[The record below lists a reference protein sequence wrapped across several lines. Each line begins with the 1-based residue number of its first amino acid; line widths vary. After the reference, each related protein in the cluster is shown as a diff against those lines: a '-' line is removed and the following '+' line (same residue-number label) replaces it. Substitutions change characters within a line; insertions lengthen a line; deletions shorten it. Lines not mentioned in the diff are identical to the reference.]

1 MTRPIERH
9 AAILFD
15 LDGVI
20 TPTAEVHRAAWKR
33 TFDRL
38 IRAVE
43 GAEAPLFTLDDYL
56 QYVDGKPRY
65 DGVHSFLR
73 SRDIELA
80 KGDPADPPSL
90 ETEAGVGNLKNSE
103 FTAVLEEEGVVPYP
117 GSVALLDHL
126 DRSGVRM
133 AVVSS
138 SANARAVLVA
148 AGLDRRF
155 GVIVDGVVARDR
167 KIPGKP
173 APDTYLYA
181 AETLGVPPNEAV
193 VIEDAVSGVEAGAA
207 GGFGLVIGVAREDNA
222 DSLSNAGADVV
233 VLDLAEL
240 VPPSQP

>member
-1 MTRPIERH
+1 MIRPIDRH
-9 AAILFD
+9 TAVLFD

-33 TFDRL
+33 TFDQL

-43 GAEAPLFTLDDYL
+43 DDDADPFTLDDYL
-56 QYVDGKPRY
+56 RYVDGKPRY

-73 SRDIELA
+73 SRGIELP

-90 ETEAGVGNLKNSE
+90 ETEAGVGNLKNSQ
-103 FTAVLEEEGVVPYP
+103 FNAVLEEEGVSPYP
-117 GSVALLDHL
+117 GSVQLLDHL
-126 DRSGVRM
+126 QNRGVEV

-148 AGLDRRF
+148 ARLDHRF
-155 GVIVDGVVARDR
+155 DVIVDGVVARDR

-181 AETLGVPPNEAV
+181 AEMLGVPPEEAV
-193 VIEDAVSGVEAGAA
+193 VVEDAVSGVEAGTA
-207 GGFGLVIGVAREDNA
+207 GGFGLVIGVAREDNSA
-222 DSLSNAGADVV
+222 SLSNAGADIVV
-233 VLDLAEL
+233 NDLAEL
-240 VPPSQP
+240 LPPSEP